1 MHLIHFSLSMRATSF
16 FFQVMAS
23 TGQLRKQRPHLV
35 HSSGSTSN
43 LNSSMQRLAGHLFSN
58 TCASYSSLKYLKVER
73 TGLGPVCPNPQRAAS
88 FIVLESSSNVSIS
101 SGFPRPAQIFSSNC
115 NRRRVPSR
123 QGVHLPQD
131 SSCTK
136 SIKNRAMSTIHE
148 FSSIT
153 MAPPDP
159 IMAPTLAI
167 SS

>member
-1 MHLIHFSLSMRATSF
+1 MRATSF

-35 HSSGSTSN
+35 QSSGSTSN
-43 LNSSMQRLAGHLFSN
+43 FNKATQRLAGHLFSN
-58 TCASYSSLKYLKVER
+58 TWASYSSLKYRKVER
-73 TGLGPVCPNPQRAAS
+73 TGLGPVCPNPQRAVS
-88 FIVLESSSNVSIS
+88 FMVFESSSSVSIS
-101 SGFPRPAQIFSSNC
+101 SGLPRPSHIFSSNC
-115 NRRRVPSR
+115 SRRRVPSR

-136 SIKNRAMSTIHE
+136 SIKKRAISTIQE

-153 MAPPDP
+153 IAPPDP